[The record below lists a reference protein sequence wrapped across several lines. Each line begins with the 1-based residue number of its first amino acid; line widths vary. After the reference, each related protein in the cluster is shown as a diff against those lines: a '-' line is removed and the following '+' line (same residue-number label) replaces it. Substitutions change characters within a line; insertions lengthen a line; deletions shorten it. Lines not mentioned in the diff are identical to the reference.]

1 MGFDIP
7 KYAITSVTRVR
18 QRKTPEVHH
27 KESNPGPLHFTLQCN
42 KGSSDGTVVKALAS
56 HHCQAQ
62 VRFLDLASHLG

>member
-1 MGFDIP
+1 MGFDIA

-18 QRKTPEVHH
+18 QRKAPEVHH

-42 KGSSDGTVVKALAS
+42 KGSGDGTVVKALAS
-56 HHCQAQ
+56 HHYQAQ